1 MAISFVLT
9 NINSQGV
16 LMSRALVRPGLFK
29 MGDSG
34 TPYPKLKL
42 VSVKKSVSV
51 KFGKFIK
58 IDIGIGNW
66 HVIPTG
72 GKNRYRYVIYFA
84 ESASVSV
91 WLKISKSV
99 RIEFVSLKISL
110 R

>member
-34 TPYPKLKL
+34 TPSPKLKS
-42 VSVKKSVSV
+42 VSVKKSVTV

-72 GKNRYRYVIYFA
+72 GKKIGIGMLFTLQNQHQYRYG
-84 ESASVSV
+84 
-91 WLKISKSV
+91 
-99 RIEFVSLKISL
+99 
-110 R
+110 